1 MSTMT
6 QLRVARHTGRLDE
19 VVAFYRD
26 AIGLPEIGG
35 FRVVLAPA

>member
-1 MSTMT
+1 MT